1 MTQQTE
7 VLYNDTCPVCSREIR
22 QYERI
27 SLKHALAIKFDG
39 LNDES
44 TLKDWGITEDEAA
57 KRLHVRR
64 GGQIYGGVPAFI
76 VLWQELPRMQWLA
89 RVVNLPGVYWISCKV
104 YDHVLAPVLYRWHKW
119 RQKRHCG
126 D

>member
-27 SLKHALAIKFDG
+27 SQKHALAIKFDG